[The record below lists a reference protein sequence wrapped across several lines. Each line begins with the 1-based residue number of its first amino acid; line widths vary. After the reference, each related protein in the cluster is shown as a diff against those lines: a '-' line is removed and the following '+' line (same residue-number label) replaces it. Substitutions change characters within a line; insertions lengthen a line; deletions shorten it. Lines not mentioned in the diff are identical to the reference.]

1 MEELFRDFFSLFD
14 EPLGAVK
21 MGALAL
27 LLPVPF
33 LDFLVLGYLGRLART
48 VLDTEEFLLPDA
60 GDLQMTFSEGCR
72 IALLIALLFLP
83 SLIALIGAAI
93 VLFAMIKSGGS
104 GLLGHALVLSFF
116 VLGAIFFGLLSLLA
130 FPSALFRFAEG
141 GEIGWAVSAG
151 GIVEDLSQ
159 MGSGYWQIWLALLI
173 VFFIVE
179 FLLAAVAVPLGF
191 FPAGRWLAAILFIFA
206 SSFAVVYLLILGIKR
221 NAPLFKEVHYRY

>member
-1 MEELFRDFFSLFD
+1 MEELFRDIFSLFD

-27 LLPVPF
+27 LLPVPL

-48 VLDTEEFLLPDA
+48 VLDTEEFLLPGT
-60 GDLQMTFSEGCR
+60 GDLQMTFAEGWR
-72 IALLIALLFLP
+72 IALLVALLFIP
-83 SLIALIGAAI
+83 SLIALLGAAI

-104 GLLGHALVLSFF
+104 GLLGRALILSFF

-141 GEIGWAVSAG
+141 GEIGWAVSVG
-151 GIVEDLSQ
+151 GIVEDLNQ
-159 MGSGYWQIWLALLI
+159 MGSGYWQLWLTLLV
-173 VFFIVE
+173 VFLIVE
-179 FLLAAVAVPLGF
+179 FILAAVAVPLGF
-191 FPAGRWLAAILFIFA
+191 FPAGRWVAVFLFLFA
-206 SSFAVVYLLILGIKR
+206 SSYAAVYLLILGIKR